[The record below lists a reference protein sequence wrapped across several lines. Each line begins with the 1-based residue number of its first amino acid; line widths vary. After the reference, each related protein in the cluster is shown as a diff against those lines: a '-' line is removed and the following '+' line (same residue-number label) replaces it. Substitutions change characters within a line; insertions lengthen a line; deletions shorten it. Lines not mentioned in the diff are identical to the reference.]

1 MRWFVHAIQ
10 TWQRRYVWNS
20 RQWWEGVGVGGS
32 GVPLWECQDHATRQT
47 NGRLVCDRCGPVP
60 LREAKS
66 QFVVGGG
73 GDGGGE
79 GHWRWR
85 CRWTHGTISQQMG
98 TNKYRQVERKKL
110 DEFRDVVLVVVE
122 PFVIAERRTTRTS
135 IRQAELKVELCV
147 LYIIKAT
154 QWMALR

>member
-1 MRWFVHAIQ
+1 
-10 TWQRRYVWNS
+10 
-20 RQWWEGVGVGGS
+20 
-32 GVPLWECQDHATRQT
+32 
-47 NGRLVCDRCGPVP
+47 
-60 LREAKS
+60 
-66 QFVVGGG
+66 
-73 GDGGGE
+73 
-79 GHWRWR
+79 
-85 CRWTHGTISQQMG
+85 MG